1 MKIEVY
7 CVLDEIVV
15 VPTQS
20 STLATVVPSD
30 KYERLKLFNGLL
42 EAASCGADGE
52 TVKITI
58 ETP

>member
-20 STLATVVPSD
+20 PTFGTVVPSNI
-30 KYERLKLFNGLL
+30 YGRLNLFNSLI
-42 EAASCGADGE
+42 EAAVYADGE

-58 ETP
+58 EAP